1 MGCDDVH
8 SNSHDEDELEDDAE
22 EKDVCSLSVM
32 LPVDWSNVL
41 KMESSD
47 MMDRM
52 L

>member
-1 MGCDDVH
+1 MDGDDVD
-8 SNSHDEDELEDDAE
+8 SDSEQQDENELVD

-32 LPVDWSNVL
+32 LLADCSSKVL